1 MTKTWKKIVASLLAA
16 MLLTASFA
24 ACGGDDPVQAENGS
38 SGENT
43 SNAGAEAG
51 DTAQDDG
58 ELVHMVVWS
67 NGDANTEDCE
77 EVSAA
82 ITEITS
88 EKIGVE
94 VEVMRGLDAEKMNL
108 ALTSGEQ
115 VDLMNFSSYTGGIFA
130 LVSAGMATPLD
141 DLVEEYGQETLALIP
156 AEDLEC
162 GKIDGV
168 LYSIPSLKDTAR
180 AAGFAMRMDILDEL
194 GIDPATIETYDDVHD
209 VLVKVHEAYPD
220 MYPLV
225 PSWGGGGM
233 QEIIPFDNLGDKLGV
248 LEDCNSDSTTVV
260 NLYETDS
267 YRELC
272 ERMYQW
278 NQEGLIMPD
287 ATTTTENNLLSTVGF
302 CDYENIKPGKALEM
316 QKSYGKE
323 FALIQITDPYKYTEI
338 TGGSSFFIPSSSE
351 RPDKA
356 MQLWNLMFTDPE
368 ISNLFVNGLEGKHWV
383 YTDDTHTFITTP
395 EGMDS
400 TASGY
405 SCVDWSWP
413 NPRITPVWEGGD
425 ADLWD
430 QYQTFTEGAVASPA
444 LGFQWDSTP
453 VMNQVTA
460 CNNVVSKYDT
470 ALRWGVLDPAESLPE
485 FIEALKSAGIDD
497 IVAEKQAQLDQWLE
511 NRQ

>member
-1 MTKTWKKIVASLLAA
+1 
-16 MLLTASFA
+16 
-24 ACGGDDPVQAENGS
+24 
-38 SGENT
+38 
-43 SNAGAEAG
+43 
-51 DTAQDDG
+51 
-58 ELVHMVVWS
+58 
-67 NGDANTEDCE
+67 
-77 EVSAA
+77 
-82 ITEITS
+82 
-88 EKIGVE
+88 
-94 VEVMRGLDAEKMNL
+94 
-108 ALTSGEQ
+108 
-115 VDLMNFSSYTGGIFA
+115 
-130 LVSAGMATPLD
+130 
-141 DLVEEYGQETLALIP
+141 
-156 AEDLEC
+156 
-162 GKIDGV
+162 
-168 LYSIPSLKDTAR
+168 
-180 AAGFAMRMDILDEL
+180 
-194 GIDPATIETYDDVHD
+194 
-209 VLVKVHEAYPD
+209 
-220 MYPLV
+220 
-225 PSWGGGGM
+225 M

-368 ISNLFVNGLEGKHWV
+368 VSNLFVNGLEGKHWV

>member
-1 MTKTWKKIVASLLAA
+1 MRKTWKKTISVLLAA
-16 MLLTASFA
+16 LMMASAMTACSENEGVS
-24 ACGGDDPVQAENGS
+24 GGNSADGSQASGTDENVVK
-38 SGENT
+38 
-43 SNAGAEAG
+43 
-51 DTAQDDG
+51 
-58 ELVHMVVWS
+58 LVVWS

-82 ITEITS
+82 ISEITR

-94 VEVMRGLDAEKMNL
+94 VEVRRGLDAEKMNL
-108 ALTSGEQ
+108 AMTSGEQ
-115 VDLMNFSSYTGGIFA
+115 VDLMNFSSYTGGISA

-141 DLVEEYGQETLALIP
+141 DLVETYASETLELIP

-180 AAGFAMRMDILDEL
+180 SAGFAMRKDILDEL
-194 GIDPATIETYDDVHD
+194 KIDPATIKTYDDVHD
-209 VLVKVHEAYPD
+209 VLVQVHETYPD

-225 PSWGGGGM
+225 PSWSGGGM

-260 NLYETDS
+260 DLYETDA

-287 ATTTTENNLLSTVGF
+287 ATTTTENNLLSDVGF
-302 CDYENIKPGKALEM
+302 ADYENIKPGKALEM
-316 QKSYGKE
+316 QKSYGRE
-323 FALIQITDPYKYTEI
+323 FVLIEMTAPYKYTEI
-338 TGGSSFFIPSSSE
+338 TGGSSFFIPSFSVSPE
-351 RPDKA
+351 KA
-356 MQLWNLMFTDPE
+356 MELWNLMFTDPE
-368 ISNLFVNGLEGKHWV
+368 VSNLFVNGIEGKHWE

-395 EGMDS
+395 EGVDS
-400 TASGY
+400 TTSGY

-425 ADLWD
+425 ADLWE
-430 QYQTFTEGAVASPA
+430 QYGTFTEEAVASPA
-444 LGFQWDSTP
+444 LGFQWDSTT

-460 CNNVVSKYDT
+460 CNNVISKYDT
-470 ALRWGVLDPAESLPE
+470 GLRWGVLDPDEALPE
-485 FIEALKSAGIDD
+485 FIKALKDAGIDT
-497 IVAEKQAQLDQWLE
+497 IIAEKQTQLDQWLE
-511 NRQ
+511 NH